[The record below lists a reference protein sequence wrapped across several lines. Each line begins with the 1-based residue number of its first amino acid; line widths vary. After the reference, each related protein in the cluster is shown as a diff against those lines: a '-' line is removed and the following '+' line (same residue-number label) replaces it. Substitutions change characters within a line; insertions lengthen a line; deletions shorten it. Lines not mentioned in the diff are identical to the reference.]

1 VVFHKGWVFLEVLQI
16 AEQRVDLLRCMRTE
30 TMTNVMKQSGHTEV
44 SQIPVCAIVVYGQRA
59 AFGIGVFSNGVE
71 TPLGQSR
78 SAERVLESGVG
89 GAWVD
94 VVDQASLLYAPES
107 LQDGAIDDGHLLPC
121 EEKIS

>member
-1 VVFHKGWVFLEVLQI
+1 
-16 AEQRVDLLRCMRTE
+16 
-30 TMTNVMKQSGHTEV
+30 MKQSGHTEV
-44 SQIPVCAIVVYGQRA
+44 SQIPVYAIVVYGQRA

-78 SAERVLESGVG
+78 SAERVLNWVWV
-89 GAWVD
+89 APTVD

-121 EEKIS
+121 EENIC